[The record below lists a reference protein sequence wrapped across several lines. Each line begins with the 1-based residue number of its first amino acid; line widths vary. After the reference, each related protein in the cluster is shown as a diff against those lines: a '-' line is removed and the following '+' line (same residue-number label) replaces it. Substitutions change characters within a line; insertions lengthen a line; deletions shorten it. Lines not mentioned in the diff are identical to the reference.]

1 MLDAFGGCAVLA
13 SSVRATPGVDVPDD
27 TIDGFP
33 EFAFTIDTI
42 KDPAVTT
49 QLRAL
54 AKAIVA
60 SHATSNRIIG
70 FEAHGHA
77 DVTLRLPPGP
87 ERDRAELE
95 VSRDR
100 AENARDLLLQLIEQE
115 GGGAIIAGIRAN
127 ASAQGF
133 GAQFTKFNPARTEAE
148 RRKNRRVEIFLK
160 TFQQPPRPVDKGIQK
175 LTLWLN
181 AFIASD
187 VKNGDGSQMS
197 FTMARGPHR
206 GETAIPGPFNGKVP
220 GFDDCY
226 LTDQRS
232 FDGFNR
238 IASSRIHA
246 EVIIDFSGD
255 APVMTPVPPL
265 GATVDTV
272 RLRVSTGEVLNTG
285 RGIARGGFSKGPG
298 FAAGSRQVE
307 VRFNVAGSNPIAK
320 MPRVVFI
327 PPPLTLPI
335 PLKPSSSDP
344 QSLADPDIDMIG
356 SFVIDAQTR
365 KLKFRAVVD
374 GFPFY
379 EGYVVADG
387 GSAVTIFRLSPRP
400 GENPAS
406 GLPGLPNRAIE
417 VDLNL

>member
-1 MLDAFGGCAVLA
+1 MLA
-13 SSVRATPGVDVPDD
+13 STVRATPGVDVPDD

-33 EFAFTIDTI
+33 EFAFTVDTI
-42 KDPAVTT
+42 NDPAVTT
-49 QLRAL
+49 KLRAL
-54 AKAIVA
+54 AAIIVA
-60 SHATSNRIIG
+60 SQGKANRIIG

-87 ERDRAELE
+87 ERERTELE
-95 VSRDR
+95 VSQDR
-100 AENARDLLLQLIEQE
+100 ADNARDLLLQMIEQG
-115 GGGAIIAGIRAN
+115 GGGAFIAGIRAN

-133 GAQFTKFNPARTEAE
+133 GARFTKFSPARTEAE

-160 TFQQPPRPVDKGIQK
+160 TLQQPPPRPADKGIQK

-232 FDGFNR
+232 FDGFNK

-255 APVMTPVPPL
+255 TPVMTPVPPL

-272 RLRVSTGEVLNTG
+272 RLRVSTGAVLNTG

-298 FAAGSRQVE
+298 FVAGSSQVE
-307 VRFNVAGSNPIAK
+307 VRFTIAGHNPIAK
-320 MPRVVFI
+320 MPRVVVV
-327 PPPLTLPI
+327 PPNPITPFPI
-335 PLKPSSSDP
+335 PIPREPSSSDP

-365 KLKFRAVVD
+365 QLKFRGVVD

-379 EGYVVADG
+379 EGYVLADG
-387 GSAVTIFRLSPRP
+387 GSAVTIFRLSPKP
-400 GENPAS
+400 GEDPAS
-406 GLPGLPNRAIE
+406 GLPGLPNRAVE
-417 VDLNL
+417 VDLTIP